1 MGRRSVQQLADG
13 DSFDEV
19 FMVVDKQFRANRQG
33 NHFLQLELRD
43 RTGSIAA
50 RMWNATEHQFKSFE
64 TGEFLKIKGKVQL
77 YQGSLQVIF
86 SAFEKVPKEAVAMVD
101 FLPQTEKDVGRL
113 FERLRALMKMEHPA
127 MKALLECFLIDDALI
142 AGLCRAP
149 AGIRNHHAY
158 LGGLLEHVVT
168 MLEVADRI
176 APIYPDINRDVL
188 LMGIFLHDIGKVHE
202 LSYENVFG
210 YTDEGQLLG
219 HLSIGVEMLHE
230 KIGKVPE
237 LLGEPFPRELEL
249 RLKHVIL
256 SHHGS
261 HEHGSPRVPMTPEA
275 IALHHI
281 DNLDAKV
288 HTYLREIRDDRAG
301 PSAWTPYNH
310 STGRRLFKG
319 LRDGSQPV
327 DEE

>member
-1 MGRRSVQQLADG
+1 
-13 DSFDEV
+13 
-19 FMVVDKQFRANRQG
+19 
-33 NHFLQLELRD
+33 
-43 RTGSIAA
+43 
-50 RMWNATEHQFKSFE
+50 
-64 TGEFLKIKGKVQL
+64 
-77 YQGSLQVIF
+77 
-86 SAFEKVPKEAVAMVD
+86 
-101 FLPQTEKDVGRL
+101 
-113 FERLRALMKMEHPA
+113 MK
-127 MKALLECFLIDDALI
+127 
-142 AGLCRAP
+142 
-149 AGIRNHHAY
+149 
-158 LGGLLEHVVT
+158 
-168 MLEVADRI
+168 
-176 APIYPDINRDVL
+176 
-188 LMGIFLHDIGKVHE
+188 
-202 LSYENVFG
+202 
-210 YTDEGQLLG
+210 GQLLG

-230 KIGKVPE
+230 KIGKVPSCSAN
-237 LLGEPFPRELEL
+237 RSRASWKL